1 MEVMDGSNIE
11 VKCKSSRGKP
21 PASLRWLDGA
31 GAEIEVTE
39 SKEGE
44 KNIEQETEDFPD
56 SKIKTQVSTVKLE
69 VKKGMS
75 PGVVCEASHPGYEEP
90 LQARLGLSVQF
101 APELAISQEPGELR
115 EGEDVVITCTADS
128 NPTRVMFKWYVEDVI
143 EVDRVVDNNVTDQIS
158 SLELKG
164 FLKQIDYSYV
174 KCFLMSKEIDKSFN
188 GKKVKC
194 WASNRINHK
203 PHETE
208 KVHTLNIHRKTKF
221 LFKYSPII
229 VLLFSQ
235 TPRHSPRSQRP
246 CPRTPGRK

>member
-1 MEVMDGSNIE
+1 MEVMEGSNIE

-44 KNIEQETEDFPD
+44 KNIEQETEDIPD

-75 PGVVCEASHPGYEEP
+75 SGVVCEASHPGYEEP

-101 APELAISQEPGELR
+101 APELAISQEPGEIR
-115 EGEDVVITCTADS
+115 EGENVVITCTADS

-143 EVDRVVDNNVTDQIS
+143 EVDRVVDNNVTDQVS

-164 FLKQIDYSYV
+164 LLNKLITNVKNVFLCPK
-174 KCFLMSKEIDKSFN
+174 KST
-188 GKKVKC
+188 KV
-194 WASNRINHK
+194 
-203 PHETE
+203 
-208 KVHTLNIHRKTKF
+208 
-221 LFKYSPII
+221 
-229 VLLFSQ
+229 
-235 TPRHSPRSQRP
+235 
-246 CPRTPGRK
+246 